1 MRKLRTVLV
10 VAALAAIALLV
21 PATAQAG
28 SVDKTSTSSAAPQR
42 GYTWGG

>member
-1 MRKLRTVLV
+1 MRKLRTVAA

-28 SVDKTSTSSAAPQR
+28 AADKGSNVTAAPQR
-42 GYTWGG
+42 GIIWGG

>member
-1 MRKLRTVLV
+1 MRKFRTVAA

-28 SVDKTSTSSAAPQR
+28 SIDKAAGSSVAQR
-42 GYTWGG
+42 GYTWTG

>member
-1 MRKLRTVLV
+1 MRKFRTITA

-28 SVDKTSTSSAAPQR
+28 APAKGSGTTVAQL
-42 GYTWGG
+42 GFDWKG

>member
-1 MRKLRTVLV
+1 MRKFRTVAA

-28 SVDKTSTSSAAPQR
+28 AADKGTTISAAPQR

>member
-1 MRKLRTVLV
+1 MRKFRTVAA

-28 SVDKTSTSSAAPQR
+28 ASDKTVTSAGVQR
-42 GYTWGG
+42 GLGWNG

>member
-21 PATAQAG
+21 PATAQADAPDR
-28 SVDKTSTSSAAPQR
+28 SSDKANVSQLAWDWR
-42 GYTWGG
+42 G